1 MKTSKKSIFI
11 SYLHICLHCFF
22 IPSW

>member
-1 MKTSKKSIFI
+1 MKTS
-11 SYLHICLHCFF
+11 HICLHCFF